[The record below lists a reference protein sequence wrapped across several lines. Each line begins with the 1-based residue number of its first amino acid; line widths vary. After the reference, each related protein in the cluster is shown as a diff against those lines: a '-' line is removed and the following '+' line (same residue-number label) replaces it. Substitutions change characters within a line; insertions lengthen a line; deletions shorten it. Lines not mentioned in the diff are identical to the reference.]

1 MGGRMPARR
10 AFGWMTAAALAG
22 LSCFHRAAQARQHDL
37 TVAQIAN
44 RLHAVPFLLARERG
58 WFGEMAGIGVRG
70 FIGSSEGGA
79 TLRNALAAEV
89 PYGEVSLPAVIAAIG
104 QGIELSIVH
113 GGVQAVSDQ
122 VWVVRRGES
131 TIASPRDL
139 AGRRVGYTAP
149 GTLSDM
155 VSRAMIDSVG
165 LASRVERKVVGP
177 VRQKLAALR
186 DGTVD
191 VAMVAEP
198 LFTRERDWLRP
209 VWSADEVLG
218 PCVQTVGVART
229 DWMLRH
235 GATLR
240 GIVAARRRAVL
251 AIRDE
256 PVQGALVITGHYGVE
271 PAAALAIV
279 ERLLAGNGFW
289 SDGSFDETG
298 MVTMQRGLERI
309 GALSPGQ
316 GGDWRRALR
325 ADYLS

>member
-1 MGGRMPARR
+1 MIERMPARR
-10 AFGWMTAAALAG
+10 AFGWGAAATLLGLA
-22 LSCFHRAAQARQHDL
+22 CAHRPASARQHDL

-44 RLHAVPFLLARERG
+44 RLHVVPFLLARERG
-58 WFGEMAGIGVRG
+58 WFNEMAGIGVRG

-104 QGIELSIVH
+104 QGAELSIVH

-122 VWVVRRGES
+122 IWVVRRAETS
-131 TIASPRDL
+131 ISSPRDL
-139 AGRRVGYTAP
+139 VGRKVGYTAP

-155 VSRAMIDSVG
+155 VSRAMLDSAGVS
-165 LASRVERKVVGP
+165 ARAERKVVGP

-186 DGTVD
+186 DGAVD
-191 VAMVAEP
+191 IAMVAEP

-218 PCVQTVGVART
+218 PCVQTVGVVRT
-229 DWMLRH
+229 DWLLRH
-235 GATLR
+235 GAVVR
-240 GIVAARRRAVL
+240 GIIAARRRAVL
-251 AIRDE
+251 AMRDE
-256 PVQGALVITGHYGVE
+256 PGQAALIITGQYGVE
-271 PAAALAIV
+271 PAAALTIV

-289 SDGSFDETG
+289 SDGSFDEAG
-298 MVTMQRGLERI
+298 MDTMQRGLQRI
-309 GALSPGQ
+309 GALAPVAAA
-316 GGDWRRALR
+316 DWRRAIR